1 MSYQAIVATLDEV
14 NPHPKADRL
23 QIARV
28 LGTHEIIVGLEAK
41 AGDIGIYFATDGKLS
56 EAYCTQNDLFPRYD
70 PETGQKIGG
79 GMFDPKN
86 RRVRAQNLRSVKS
99 DGYFADLESV
109 AWTGVNLAD
118 LYIGFQFDVLNDHLI
133 CEKYYTPQTLR
144 AMKGGT
150 AATRKVCLM
159 LPQHFD
165 TKQFSYEAKD
175 IPVGSIC
182 TTTLKVHGTSHRL
195 ARALVDVTPEKRWY
209 HKVVKPKSVQE
220 WKIVHGTRRV
230 ILGEVDAGTSFYG
243 TDQFRYDVT
252 AFLEPNLKKG
262 EVIYGEIV
270 GYVSDTTLV
279 MGETS
284 TKDLKKDPEFKK
296 MLGGTVPPTIKYT
309 YNCLPGQQDFYVYRI
324 AMADEEGNL
333 VELSWPQVKK
343 RCAEL
348 GAKPVLDFGLI
359 PFPVTKREGITE
371 LEEIVENF
379 YSGADPIDPS
389 HIREGVVVRVDR
401 PDGTVQFLKSKNY
414 YFKVLEGIAK
424 ANEEYIDT
432 EEIS

>member
-1 MSYQAIVATLDEV
+1 MSYTAIVAQLENV
-14 NPHPKADRL
+14 REHPNADRL
-23 QIARV
+23 QLATV
-28 LGTHEIIVGLEAK
+28 LGSNEIIVGLEAK
-41 AGDIGIYFATDGKLS
+41 TGDTGIYFPTDGKLS
-56 EAYCTQNDLFPRYD
+56 EEYCTQNDLFPRYD
-70 PETGQKIGG
+70 ETGKKVGG

-99 DGYFADLESV
+99 DGFFADLDSV
-109 AWTGVNLAD
+109 AYTGIDMSL
-118 LYIGFQFDVLNDHLI
+118 LYVGYQFDTLNDHLI

-150 AATRKVCLM
+150 AATRKICLM

-195 ARALVDVTPEKRWY
+195 ARALVEETPKRWY
-209 HKVVKPKSVQE
+209 NRFGIKSKTVQD

-230 ILGEVDAGTSFYG
+230 ILGEVDAGTGFYG

-252 AFLEPNLKKG
+252 AFLEPNMKKG

-270 GYVSDTTLV
+270 GYVNDMTLV

-284 TKDLKKDPEFKK
+284 TKDLKKDTEFKA
-296 MLGGTVPPTIKYT
+296 MLGGNVPDQMRYT
-309 YNCLPGQQDFYVYRI
+309 YNCLPGQQDFYIYRI
-324 AMADEEGNL
+324 AMADENGDL

-343 RCAEL
+343 RATEL
-348 GAKPVLDFGLI
+348 GAKCVPDFGLV
-359 PFPVTKREGITE
+359 PFPVTGKERIVE
-371 LEEIVENF
+371 LEEIVSN
-379 YSGADPIDPS
+379 YHAGADPIDPS
-389 HIREGVVVRVDR
+389 HIREGIVVRVDK

-414 YFKVLEGIAK
+414 HFKVLEGIAK
-424 ANEEYIDT
+424 ANEEYVDT

>member
-1 MSYQAIVATLDEV
+1 MSYTAIVAQLENV
-14 NPHPKADRL
+14 REHPNADRL
-23 QIARV
+23 QVATV
-28 LGTHEIIVGLEAK
+28 LGSNEIIVGLEAK
-41 AGDIGIYFATDGKLS
+41 TGDVGIYFPTDGKLS
-56 EAYCTQNDLFPRYD
+56 EEYCTQNDLFPRYD
-70 PETGQKIGG
+70 ESGKKIGG

-99 DGYFADLESV
+99 DGYFADLKSV
-109 AWTGVNLAD
+109 AYTGIDMGL
-118 LYIGFQFDVLNDHLI
+118 LYIGYQFDTLNDHLI

-144 AMKGGT
+144 AMKSGT
-150 AATRKVCLM
+150 AATRKTCAM
-159 LPQHFD
+159 LPQHYD

-175 IPVGSIC
+175 IPVGSLC

-195 ARALVDVTPEKRWY
+195 AKALVEETPKHWY
-209 HKVVKPKSVQE
+209 NKLGVKSKTVETWKV
-220 WKIVHGTRRV
+220 VHGTRRV
-230 ILGEVDAGTSFYG
+230 ILGDVDERTSFYG

-252 AFLEPNLKKG
+252 AFLEPNMKKG

-270 GYVSDTTLV
+270 GYVSETTLI

-296 MLGGTVPPTIKYT
+296 MLGGTVPATMKYT

-324 AMADEEGNL
+324 AMADENGEL
-333 VELSWPQVKK
+333 VELSWPQVKQ
-343 RCAEL
+343 RCREL
-348 GAKPVLDFGLI
+348 GAKHVPDFNLI
-359 PFPVTKREGITE
+359 PFPVTKNGGIAE

-389 HIREGVVVRVDR
+389 HVREGVVVRVDK

-414 YFKVLEGIAK
+414 YFKVLESIVK

-432 EEIS
+432 EEIN